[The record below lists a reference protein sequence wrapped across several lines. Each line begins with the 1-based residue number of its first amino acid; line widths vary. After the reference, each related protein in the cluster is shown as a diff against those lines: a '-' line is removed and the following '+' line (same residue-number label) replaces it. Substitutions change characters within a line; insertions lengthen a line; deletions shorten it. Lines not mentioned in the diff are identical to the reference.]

1 MDGGETLKARL
12 LGRESVVLDEWY
24 YYCAYVVY
32 VIHVA
37 SAILCTCGLE
47 YI

>member
-1 MDGGETLKARL
+1 MDGGETLKARF
-12 LGRESVVLDEWY
+12 LGRDIVVLDEWY

-37 SAILCTCGLE
+37 SVMLCACGLV